1 MNEIKIFNSSQF
13 GQIRTVMQNDEP
25 WFIAADVC
33 AALDIAN
40 SRDAMTRLDD
50 DERGVA
56 STDTHGGRQD
66 MTVVNEYGL
75 YALVLGSRKKEAR
88 AFKRWIT
95 HEVLP
100 TIRKT
105 GGYVANDD
113 LFIKSYLPNA
123 DEATE
128 ALFKAT
134 LATVRSLNAKIEQD
148 KPAVA
153 FANNVAISDG
163 TILIRELAKLIKQSG
178 TDMGEKRLYEWLR
191 QNGYL
196 IKGGSDKNMPTQKAM
211 EMKLFVIHEG
221 TINHGDSVRL
231 TKTPRVTGRGQLYFV
246 NKLAA

>member
-13 GQIRTVMQNDEP
+13 GQIRTVMQNGEP

-33 AALDIAN
+33 AALDILN
-40 SRDAMTRLDD
+40 TTDAIKRLDD
-50 DERGVA
+50 DERARLNLGSSEA
-56 STDTHGGRQD
+56 N
-66 MTVVNEYGL
+66 VVNEYGL

-88 AFKRWIT
+88 DFKRWIT

-178 TDMGEKRLYEWLR
+178 RDMGEKRLYEWLR

-196 IKGGSDKNMPTQKAM
+196 IKGGSDKNMPTQRAM
-211 EMKLFVIHEG
+211 EMGLFVIHEG

-231 TKTPRVTGRGQLYFV
+231 TKTPRVTGKGQFYFV